1 MKIDP
6 YWILVVCT
14 CVVFMIGFM
23 AGYTLA
29 RIEANKLFDLRD
41 RVVQLT
47 KSRDRWQDGF
57 DDLSKINKDLHE
69 EINRLK
75 SKEDKK

>member
-41 RVVQLT
+41 RVMQLE
-47 KSRDRWQDGF
+47 KKRDYWRDRF
-57 DDLSKINKDLHE
+57 EDLHN
-69 EINRLK
+69 INDGLHEQILILK
-75 SKEDKK
+75 SKED

>member
-1 MKIDP
+1 MSIDP

-14 CVVFMIGFM
+14 CVIFMIGFM

-41 RVVQLT
+41 KVMLLE
-47 KSRDRWQDGF
+47 RDRDYWRDRF
-57 DDLSKINKDLHE
+57 DDLKKINDGLHE
-69 EINRLK
+69 GINRPK
-75 SKEDKK
+75 

>member
-1 MKIDP
+1 
-6 YWILVVCT
+6 
-14 CVVFMIGFM
+14 MIGFM